1 LALLLALLAQGLSR
15 PLFQSPPAVCLLCLL
30 CFNHK
35 LLLFFFFWL
44 SAFLFQKESRVLTF
58 FSFISMARQPFVCL
72 GLLVVLAA
80 ALCTAPVAAYP
91 SNAKIK

>member
-15 PLFQSPPAVCLLCLL
+15 PLFKSPPVCLLCLL

-35 LLLFFFFWL
+35 LLLYFFFFWL